1 MIKVKEIM
9 KRYVIAVDRDTTL
22 SEIAKIMTK
31 NRVGS
36 VIIMDSKER
45 PISIVTDSDI
55 VGAVANGKSPNRTK
69 ARDIPMKKFITTT
82 LDEDILKATRKMIRN
97 GVKRL
102 PVIDNGRLV
111 GIVSDKE
118 ILLTAPEML
127 EVLSEK
133 LKARISMVAKPTQT
147 ISGLC
152 EGCEGYSDDLKNIG
166 GKWLCEDCR

>member
-9 KRYVIAVDRDTTL
+9 KRYVIAVGKETTL

-31 NRVGS
+31 NKVGS
-36 VIIMDSKER
+36 VIIIDDKDR
-45 PISIVTDSDI
+45 PISIITDSDI
-55 VGAVANGKSPNRTK
+55 VGAVANNKQPKRVRAK
-69 ARDIPMKKFITTT
+69 DVPVKKFVTTT
-82 LDEDILKATRKMIRN
+82 PNEDILRATRKMIKN

-102 PVIDNGRLV
+102 PVIDDGRLV

-127 EVLSEK
+127 EILSEK
-133 LKARISMVAKPTQT
+133 MKARVSNVAKPTEV

-152 EGCEGYSDDLKNIG
+152 ERCEGYSDNLKNIG
-166 GKWLCEDCR
+166 GRWLCEDCR